1 MVISQTPLRISFCGG
16 GTDLESYWSKNQGKV
31 LTTAIDKYIYV
42 IIKKRFDDDIVL
54 NYTRREV
61 VSNRQ
66 YLKHDLVREALKK
79 TDIDSGVEIWTPSD
93 IPSKGSGL
101 GSSSTLTV
109 GLLNAFYS
117 FRGKQIEPDILAS
130 EACNIEIDTINKPI
144 GKQDQYS
151 AAYGGM
157 NIISFHT
164 DGTVSL
170 KPVSIN
176 RKTIK
181 TLESNILLFFTGIVR
196 KSFDILIDQESK
208 ISKTRNTLNK
218 MKSQVSEMCAV
229 LRSESKLDDIGRI
242 LNEAWNYK
250 KRLSK
255 RITNSHIEQMY
266 SKALLN
272 SALGGKICG
281 AGGGGF
287 LMLYVP
293 RENQQ
298 SVRKALQDYREL
310 PFMLNDNG
318 SKIIFNN

>member
-1 MVISQTPLRISFCGG
+1 
-16 GTDLESYWSKNQGKV
+16 
-31 LTTAIDKYIYV
+31 
-42 IIKKRFDDDIVL
+42 
-54 NYTRREV
+54 
-61 VSNRQ
+61 
-66 YLKHDLVREALKK
+66 
-79 TDIDSGVEIWTPSD
+79 
-93 IPSKGSGL
+93 
-101 GSSSTLTV
+101 
-109 GLLNAFYS
+109 
-117 FRGKQIEPDILAS
+117 
-130 EACNIEIDTINKPI
+130 NIEIDTINKPI

-255 RITNSHIEQMY
+255 RITNSHIEQMQA
-266 SKALLN
+266 KM
-272 SALGGKICG
+272 
-281 AGGGGF
+281 F
-287 LMLYVP
+287 
-293 RENQQ
+293 
-298 SVRKALQDYREL
+298 
-310 PFMLNDNG
+310 
-318 SKIIFNN
+318 